1 VSRFTLSFIAAV
13 LLVLATAG
21 AALAK
26 CPEGS
31 TGDHC
36 QGMAAEIDISG
47 SIQAGTETS
56 VGMWLTYGGRPVT
69 DATSVELVF
78 SRVGDGTVLRFLAA
92 PTGSDGRYEAQ
103 VLLPAGGYWTI
114 ATEVRTP
121 DGAYSDGAYSMA
133 LETWQVLPIP
143 EGPATGRPVSSP
155 PPVTIPIWLV
165 GALVMAMLG
174 GAIGIA
180 TLGLRRPATA

>member
-1 VSRFTLSFIAAV
+1 VSRITLSFIAAV

-31 TGDHC
+31 TEDQC
-36 QGMAAEIDISG
+36 QGLAASLDISG
-47 SIQAGTETS
+47 TIQAGTETT
-56 VGMWLTYGGRPVT
+56 VGMWLAYDGRPLT
-69 DATSVELVF
+69 DTTSVQLVF
-78 SRVGDGTVLRFLAA
+78 SRVSDGTVLRFPAA
-92 PTGSDGRYEAQ
+92 PTGSDDGRYEAK

-114 ATEVRTP
+114 ATDVRTP
-121 DGAYSDGAYSMA
+121 DGPFSVPP
-133 LETWQVLPIP
+133 ETRQVAPLPG
-143 EGPATGRPVSSP
+143 GPTTEAPVSSP
-155 PPVTIPIWLV
+155 APVTIPIWLA
-165 GALVMAMLG
+165 GALVLAMLG